1 MAGLEERLLGDG
13 GSARSLEEVAVAGA
27 GDESVAVMER
37 RKSFDGRGYE
47 FVQHAVAEG
56 QGVPW
61 PRAGGSDADENL
73 GEGMVGRLTDAGAQG
88 T

>member
-1 MAGLEERLLGDG
+1 
-13 GSARSLEEVAVAGA
+13 
-27 GDESVAVMER
+27 MER

-73 GEGMVGRLTDAGAQG
+73 GEGIFGRLTDAGAQG

>member
-13 GSARSLEEVAVAGA
+13 GSARSLAEVAVAGA

-56 QGVPW
+56 QGA
-61 PRAGGSDADENL
+61 PRPRPERAAASPRRRTSARAWSD
-73 GEGMVGRLTDAGAQG
+73 G
-88 T
+88 

>member
-56 QGVPW
+56 QGA
-61 PRAGGSDADENL
+61 PRPERAAAPPRRRTSARAWSD
-73 GEGMVGRLTDAGAQG
+73 G
-88 T
+88 